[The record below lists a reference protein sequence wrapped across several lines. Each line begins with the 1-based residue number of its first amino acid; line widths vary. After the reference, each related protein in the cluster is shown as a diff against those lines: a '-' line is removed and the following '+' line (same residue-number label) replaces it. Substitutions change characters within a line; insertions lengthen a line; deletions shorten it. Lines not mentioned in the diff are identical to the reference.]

1 MSVVV
6 SVSKPPSARDVEIY
20 SRLVQE
26 QALQA
31 AVANEFGLSQSAV
44 SKIYRR
50 VAEYLAEN
58 GSGEWQFAEDAA
70 FFAHHDYVE
79 QVNAAVGRVHGL
91 FEQSTESRPNCALI
105 NTYLRSCKTLRDARV
120 EAAKVG
126 CLRAEAIKSDPRRL
140 EEWLVRQA
148 EQMCRDLRD
157 HVKQQARCGLA
168 AMNLPHDT
176 KQDRQA
182 HVRNTFRTTKSDDPL
197 SLLPPAWQRAY
208 KLAFLETEESLGGTG
223 VSPVSSRSFGGSTA
237 SEGMADSS
245 VSDGGST
252 SDSALPHPA
261 GEGTG
266 KMPAPPPASEKMEYE
281 TAEKPSF
288 SDAPAVVTSNVTND
302 KPGTY
307 GSSSASDSTTEST
320 SIPRNIL
327 GGSSVSRV
335 PLPRSISNGD
345 LVFDEQTACD
355 AISAALTRRQRQ
367 RRLATARRK

>member
-1 MSVVV
+1 
-6 SVSKPPSARDVEIY
+6 
-20 SRLVQE
+20 
-26 QALQA
+26 
-31 AVANEFGLSQSAV
+31 
-44 SKIYRR
+44 

-140 EEWLVRQA
+140 EDWLVRQA

-168 AMNLPHDT
+168 GMNLPHDT
-176 KQDRQA
+176 KQDRQG
-182 HVRNTFRTTKSDDPL
+182 HVRNTFRTTKDDDPL

-208 KLAFLETEESLGGTG
+208 KLAFLEPEESLGGTG
-223 VSPVSSRSFGGSTA
+223 VSPMSLPQAFGGSVA
-237 SEGMADSS
+237 SGGMADSS
-245 VSDGGST
+245 VSDGGSA

-261 GEGTG
+261 GEGPG
-266 KMPAPPPASEKMEYE
+266 KIPAPPPESEKME
-281 TAEKPSF
+281 
-288 SDAPAVVTSNVTND
+288 
-302 KPGTY
+302 
-307 GSSSASDSTTEST
+307 
-320 SIPRNIL
+320 
-327 GGSSVSRV
+327 
-335 PLPRSISNGD
+335 
-345 LVFDEQTACD
+345 
-355 AISAALTRRQRQ
+355 
-367 RRLATARRK
+367 